1 MKDFDLRKYLA
12 EGKLLKEEDAEM
24 DEKSKKYF
32 GVFQKGGSI
41 GQGKDKP
48 LYSFVDKEEAKQ
60 KAKRLRQT
68 LTPGEKSYY
77 GMGYIV
83 KPTNVAP
90 KSLDEASA
98 EYVNKD
104 AYNYK
109 VGDIIGNT
117 VQGFDFKVIRIEGDS
132 VTVRD
137 EKSGKEFKTDK
148 DNMYKRT

>member
-1 MKDFDLRKYLA
+1 MENFDLRKHLA
-12 EGKLLKEEDAEM
+12 ENKLLKEADLEAEM

-83 KPTNVAP
+83 KTNNVAP
-90 KSLDEASA
+90 KSLS
-98 EYVNKD
+98 
-104 AYNYK
+104 
-109 VGDIIGNT
+109 
-117 VQGFDFKVIRIEGDS
+117 
-132 VTVRD
+132 
-137 EKSGKEFKTDK
+137 
-148 DNMYKRT
+148 